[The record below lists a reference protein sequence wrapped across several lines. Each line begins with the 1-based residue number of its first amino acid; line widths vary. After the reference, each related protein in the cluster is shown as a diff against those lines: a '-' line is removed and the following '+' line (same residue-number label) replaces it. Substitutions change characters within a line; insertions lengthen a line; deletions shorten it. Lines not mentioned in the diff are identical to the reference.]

1 MMTFDWSR
9 GALAEGLRCY
19 GAEEFFLTHEHWE
32 SVWLKAQQPEKDVL
46 QALIQIAA
54 AFHHLQRGNPQGTE
68 SLLRA
73 ALRRLEPFSI
83 SFEGI
88 GVRALREEI
97 GAWLR
102 ELEVGEAP
110 FALPFPRIDEDHSAD
125 ESD

>member
-1 MMTFDWSR
+1 MTFDWSR

-32 SVWLKAQQPEKDVL
+32 SVWLKTRQPEKDFL
-46 QALIQIAA
+46 QALIQVAA
-54 AFHHLQRGNPQGTE
+54 AFHHLQRGNPRGTE

-88 GVRALREEI
+88 GVGVLREEI
-97 GAWLR
+97 SGWLR
-102 ELEVGEAP
+102 ELEAHEAP
-110 FALPFPRIDEDHSAD
+110 FALPFPRIVVDCSGD
-125 ESD
+125 ESY